1 MSRSSAQ
8 PPLSFITPNLDL
20 KIVWLTKWL
29 LPFWMRSK
37 TSIAEVR
44 AVDLE
49 KLVRVYEDF
58 EGQKVRV
65 LLAFRHPSVD
75 DPVALGHVLSRLLP
89 KTAQKMGVKLRH
101 VTHAHFMYDRGI
113 PLWAGKL
120 MGQLYS
126 KLGGTPIMRG
136 KVDRAGDR
144 KSTRLN
150 SSHITPSRMPS
161 SA

>member
-8 PPLSFITPNLDL
+8 PPLSFIAPNLDL

-49 KLVRVYEDF
+49 KLVRVYQDF

-65 LLAFRHPSVD
+65 LLAFRHPSGMIRWRS
-75 DPVALGHVLSRLLP
+75 AMYSIACCRRLP
-89 KTAQKMGVKLRH
+89 
-101 VTHAHFMYDRGI
+101 
-113 PLWAGKL
+113 
-120 MGQLYS
+120 
-126 KLGGTPIMRG
+126 
-136 KVDRAGDR
+136 R
-144 KSTRLN
+144 KWE
-150 SSHITPSRMPS
+150 
-161 SA
+161 

>member
-8 PPLSFITPNLDL
+8 PPLSFIAPNLDL
-20 KIVWLTKWL
+20 KIVWLTKCL

-49 KLVRVYEDF
+49 KLVRVYQDF

-75 DPVALGHVLSRLLP
+75 DPVAIGYVLNRLLP
-89 KTAQKMGVKLRH
+89 KTAQKMGITFRK
-101 VTHAHFMYDRGI
+101 VTHAHYYVRSGYSAVGGNAD
-113 PLWAGKL
+113 
-120 MGQLYS
+120 GQTLL
-126 KLGGTPIMRG
+126 KTGGYAYYARQGRSDGPQKCAEVI
-136 KVDRAGDR
+136 A
-144 KSTRLN
+144 
-150 SSHITPSRMPS
+150 
-161 SA
+161 